1 MICVPSGVT
10 EVEERAVIDAGMQAG
25 ARKVYLI

>member
-10 EVEERAVIDAGMQAG
+10 EVEKRAVEDAAVQAG
-25 ARKVYLI
+25 ARKTY